1 MTHRALQP
9 IAEIIGNVPRRP
21 ELAEVEERL
30 VQLRERLDTLC
41 WDDSQAEAIWDEQ
54 SPERQRKSAGL
65 RQRIRER
72 RREAQAEIE
81 RQICR
86 RAEARAQHVAKL
98 VLKLTPR
105 RRSAVKR
112 IAAAYGQLCAAWAEI
127 DEIDA
132 AIRQAGGVP
141 PPHAKL
147 PEARPFFEMLVQK
160 TIGGPGGGVGAGQKA
175 A

>member
-1 MTHRALQP
+1 AGCFPISQRPCSGQRTLLAPPDVLALFTLACYIYVMTHRALQP

-98 VLKLTPR
+98 
-105 RRSAVKR
+105 
-112 IAAAYGQLCAAWAEI
+112 
-127 DEIDA
+127 
-132 AIRQAGGVP
+132 
-141 PPHAKL
+141 
-147 PEARPFFEMLVQK
+147 
-160 TIGGPGGGVGAGQKA
+160 
-175 A
+175 